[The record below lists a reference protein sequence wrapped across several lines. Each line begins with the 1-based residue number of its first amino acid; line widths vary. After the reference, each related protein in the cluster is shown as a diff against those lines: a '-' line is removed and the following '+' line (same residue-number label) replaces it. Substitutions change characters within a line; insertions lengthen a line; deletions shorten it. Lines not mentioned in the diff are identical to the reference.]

1 MMMSFVVLRS
11 RQFTIQRGRL
21 AKFQP
26 EPARG
31 LGRREDAHYQCAIYF
46 RGMIR
51 WDTGGS
57 F

>member
-1 MMMSFVVLRS
+1 MISIVVLRS